1 MFSNPSSINACC
13 ADDAKVTFLINI
25 KTSLEYIIY
34 NFHIKLLFGTNKM
47 QLQILFHMTYVMFY
61 MIRIL
66 FN

>member
-1 MFSNPSSINACC
+1 MLSNPSSINACC

-34 NFHIKLLFGTNKM
+34 IFHKNLLFGTNKM
-47 QLQILFHMTYVMFY
+47 QLQILFRMTNVIFY